1 MGHASQ
7 CTSGNELGTGS
18 YHGLKCGSAKW
29 PDAWESRGRAH
40 VPHSVLR
47 GQCYW
52 TPNFS
57 WTGPLFACKALLAMT
72 GRLLT
77 VRIYCLEILWSRD
90 AVGPHILM
98 CLLCMSRRWIPMHNG
113 SDAHLIHCLCKG
125 RVYHTLNKLAASPEN
140 AGNSLRDKTH
150 SQSFASSW
158 LQPFERTKTTRTSS
172 TTSRVIPAK
181 VFPQKAV
188 FRAECHPERSHL
200 DCCCPHKLGQS
211 DREWPGAEAT
221 GEDFSIQRDILGARS
236 ITMCWPWKDLDDFG
250 RQGSLDSKV
259 ELFLFL

>member
-1 MGHASQ
+1 MRTGHASP
-7 CTSGNELGTGS
+7 CTSGNKLGTSS
-18 YHGLKCGSAKW
+18 YHGPTSGSAKW
-29 PDAWESRGRAH
+29 PDTWEARGRAH
-40 VPHSVLR
+40 VPHSILR
-47 GQCYW
+47 GQRYW

-57 WTGPLFACKALLAMT
+57 WTGPFFACKALLAMT

-77 VRIYCLEILWSRD
+77 VRIYCLEILRNWD

-98 CLLCMSRRWIPMHNG
+98 CLLCMSRRWIPMRNG

-140 AGNSLRDKTH
+140 TGNSPRDKTR
-150 SQSFASSW
+150 SQSFDFSLLKEPRQSA
-158 LQPFERTKTTRTSS
+158 
-172 TTSRVIPAK
+172 PAAPQAE

-188 FRAECHPERSHL
+188 FRAECLPERSHL
-200 DCCCPHKLGQS
+200 DCCCPHKPGQS
-211 DREWPGAEAT
+211 EQEWPGAEAT
-221 GEDFSIQRDILGARS
+221 GEDFSVQRDILGARS

-250 RQGSLDSKV
+250 RQGSSHSKV